1 MDVFSKE
8 YWELRFSKELMDNKE
23 IETVLKQD
31 IVDRHSFFQLK
42 YFIIGKE
49 PTHQAKL
56 WRCLRELKARKEA
69 IESIKFEIE
78 DTEDEVLLIKC
89 DLLKEES
96 EKANIK
102 NRRSQRRIGSLEN
115 KVVELKRKKKFTEE
129 EAEFFLKAYKSLEEK
144 ESIKPF
150 DDLKS
155 QVEYWNN
162 KLTSELNLK
171 AILHQLPDVELLR
184 TILALDNN
192 IQVKK
197 DVLKMI
203 EVIPNQTKE
212 LTK

>member
-1 MDVFSKE
+1 
-8 YWELRFSKELMDNKE
+8 MDNKE